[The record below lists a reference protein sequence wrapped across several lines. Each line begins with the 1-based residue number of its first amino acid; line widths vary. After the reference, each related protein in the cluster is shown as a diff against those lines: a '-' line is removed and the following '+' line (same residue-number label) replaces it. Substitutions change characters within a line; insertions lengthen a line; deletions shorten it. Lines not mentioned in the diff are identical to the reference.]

1 MASTDTSPSDATPEF
16 GLLTWDAEG
25 MEGGRFHSR
34 VFCVPSASSGLTIG
48 RGYDMKEKTA
58 ATIAQDL
65 AASGVSSA
73 DAALIS
79 RAAGLS
85 GAAASKFIADNKLEK
100 FEISKPCQKNL
111 FLIIYGRLK
120 ADVERI
126 SAKPDV
132 VAAYGAC
139 DWSRIDPAVI
149 DLVVD
154 LRFRGDYN
162 GSTRALVQTLVARSD
177 LPGLARAMKVR
188 ADWAN
193 VPNDRFQRRCNFLDQ
208 ALAARRSA

>member
-1 MASTDTSPSDATPEF
+1 MASTDTPASDSTPEF

-65 AASGVSSA
+65 AACGVASA

-85 GAAASKFIADNKLEK
+85 GAEASQFITAHKLEK
-100 FEISKPCQKNL
+100 FEISKPCQKAL
-111 FLIIYGRLK
+111 FLIIYARLK
-120 ADVERI
+120 ADVQRI

-132 VAAYGAC
+132 AAAYGAC
-139 DWSRIDPAVI
+139 DWARIDTAVI

-154 LRFRGDYN
+154 LRFRGDYTG
-162 GSTRALVQTLVARSD
+162 GSRALVQKLVASND

-193 VPNDRFQRRCNFLDQ
+193 VPNDRFQRRCSFLDQ
-208 ALAARRSA
+208 ALAARRPA